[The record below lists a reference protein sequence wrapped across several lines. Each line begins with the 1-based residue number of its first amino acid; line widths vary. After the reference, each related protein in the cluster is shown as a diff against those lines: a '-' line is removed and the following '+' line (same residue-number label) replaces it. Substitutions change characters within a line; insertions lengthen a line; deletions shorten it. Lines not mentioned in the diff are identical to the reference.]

1 MDEKKTQSLLDRM
14 EIIDVENRYA
24 MGVDTRDSELH
35 GSCFAEEL
43 EVDMSGMGVG
53 EPMKMSGKAWAEQAV
68 SLVGMFQATQHMI
81 TNHVITIDGDRATCV
96 AYVKAKHYN
105 PDSIWTVVGTY
116 TNTLE
121 RTAEGWKITKLKL
134 KPTWQLTTQ
143 L

>member
-1 MDEKKTQSLLDRM
+1 MDEKKMQALLDRM

-35 GSCFAEEL
+35 ASCFAEEL
-43 EVDMSGMGVG
+43 EVDMSGMGAG

-68 SLVGMFQATQHMI
+68 SLVSIFEATQHMI

-96 AYVKAKHYN
+96 AYVKAQHYN
-105 PDSIWTVVGTY
+105 PDSLWTVVGTY

-121 RTAEGWKITKLKL
+121 RTADGWKITKLKL
-134 KPTWQLTTQ
+134 TPTWQLTT
-143 L
+143 

>member
-1 MDEKKTQSLLDRM
+1 MDEKKMQALLDRM

-43 EVDMSGMGVG
+43 EVDMSGMGAG

-68 SLVGMFQATQHMI
+68 SLVSIFEATQHMI

-96 AYVKAKHYN
+96 AYVKAQHYN
-105 PDSIWTVVGTY
+105 PESIWTVVGYY

-121 RTAEGWKITKLKL
+121 RTAEGWKIIKLKL
-134 KPTWQLTTQ
+134 TSTWQVTT
-143 L
+143 

>member
-1 MDEKKTQSLLDRM
+1 MDEKKIQALLDRM

-24 MGVDTRDSELH
+24 LGVDTRDSELH

-43 EVDMSGMGVG
+43 EVDMSGMGAG

-68 SLVGMFQATQHMI
+68 SLVGMFEATQHMI

-96 AYVKAKHYN
+96 AYVNAQHYN
-105 PDSIWTVVGTY
+105 PESIWTVVGYY

-134 KPTWQLTTQ
+134 TSTWQLTT
-143 L
+143 